1 MIYAE
6 VMPDGQPSDAKCQVM
21 PSDAKCLVMPSAKCS
36 HEGEGLP
43 ILTPVVTGSDTIR
56 PRMVFWEGRYI
67 SVQQMYM
74 VSGHPLTML
83 ALEGGGV
90 KF

>member
-1 MIYAE
+1 MLYDD
-6 VMPDGQPSDAKCQVM
+6 VMPDGQ

-43 ILTPVVTGSDTIR
+43 ILTPVVTGSNTIR

-74 VSGHPLTML
+74 VRIILVL
-83 ALEGGGV
+83 AFLSL
-90 KF
+90 KIF